1 MTGVNKDIG
10 LLKGVAATGKDW
22 YTEELSP
29 SAELSEGGHF
39 FEAAT
44 ADAKSRNWS
53 VDSYLKQLKV
63 KMTSLMGKEG
73 EVFDRVILKQ
83 KIREQA
89 SNLGSLNFITGS
101 RSIGK
106 TRLLKELEKE
116 YQEPDSEVLLVYVD
130 GRQGNV
136 ATGIKK
142 ALNVLKEKQWWER
155 IDWANL
161 TTVMQATK
169 TAAKP
174 LVATN
179 PNVDVAVEAGACGL
193 SHVFGL
199 LQATGE
205 DEDSELVSLIT
216 DLAKKQNKTACLII
230 DEANRV
236 AKAGTDTALLAKI
249 VSLTKSEF
257 EMSVMLCT
265 SVHAY
270 PGIMTEHLNLESAG
284 ASFVEEFSPSVMK
297 GILKDTLEMGPD
309 LMRLCIAS
317 CGGNLLRVH
326 MVINRLFE
334 RKDSFT
340 PLKHLYTRIEGEAN
354 IASLM
359 QEDVYKEVIVAM
371 TKEGYWE
378 TTMTSHNIEK
388 HLIEMGVAS
397 KVEAADL
404 VEGSPLLSFPD
415 AFLVPSSQALR
426 VYIVNKYPDEFSAKS
441 DAKQPGHTVESK
453 AGKSTTKN
461 AKKPALSTDC

>member
-1 MTGVNKDIG
+1 M
-10 LLKGVAATGKDW
+10 
-22 YTEELSP
+22 
-29 SAELSEGGHF
+29 
-39 FEAAT
+39 
-44 ADAKSRNWS
+44 
-53 VDSYLKQLKV
+53 
-63 KMTSLMGKEG
+63 
-73 EVFDRVILKQ
+73 
-83 KIREQA
+83 
-89 SNLGSLNFITGS
+89 
-101 RSIGK
+101 
-106 TRLLKELEKE
+106 
-116 YQEPDSEVLLVYVD
+116 LLVYVD
-130 GRQGNV
+130 GRKGNV

-142 ALNVLKEKQWWER
+142 ALNVLEEKRWWEKL
-155 IDWANL
+155 DWAKL

-174 LVATN
+174 LVAPN
-179 PNVDVAVEAGACGL
+179 PSVDVAVEAGVCGL

-270 PGIMTEHLNLESAG
+270 PGIMAEHLNLESAG
-284 ASFVEEFSPSVMK
+284 ASFVEEFSPSAMK
-297 GILKDTLEMGPD
+297 GILKDTVEMGPD

-317 CGGNLLRVH
+317 CGGNLLRVYT
-326 MVINRLFE
+326 VINRLLE
-334 RKDSFT
+334 RKSSFT
-340 PLKHLYTRIEGEAN
+340 PLKHLYSYIEGEAN

-359 QEDVYKEVIVAM
+359 QKDVYKEVIVAM
-371 TKEGYWE
+371 TKQGYWE
-378 TTMTSHNIEK
+378 TTATSHDTEK
-388 HLIEMGVAS
+388 HLVQMGVAS
-397 KVEAADL
+397 KVKGNDL

-426 VYIVNKYPDEFSAKS
+426 VYIVNTFPDEFSAKS

-453 AGKSTTKN
+453 AEKSTTKH
-461 AKKPALSTDC
+461 AEQPALSTDCWVCISPGSH